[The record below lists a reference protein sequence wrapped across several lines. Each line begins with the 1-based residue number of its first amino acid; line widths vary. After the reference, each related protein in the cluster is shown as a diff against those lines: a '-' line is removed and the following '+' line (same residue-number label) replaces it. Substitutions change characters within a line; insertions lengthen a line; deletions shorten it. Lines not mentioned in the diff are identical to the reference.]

1 MESAVENLAAISE
14 SSAAVTPVS
23 TDEAASVTNEST
35 GGEVSQTTHEEEEED
50 IFLSFGYRD
59 SGGPAGFPA
68 LGCH

>member
-23 TDEAASVTNEST
+23 TDEAASVTNESA
-35 GGEVSQTTHEEEEED
+35 GGEVSQTTHEEEED
-50 IFLSFGYRD
+50 IFLSFGYWD
-59 SGGPAGFPA
+59 SGGPVGFPA